1 MKGIILAGGSGS
13 RLNPITNVTS
23 KHLLPIYDKPMIY
36 YPLTSLM
43 LAGIKDILIISTKED
58 IDRYKSLLSKFNEI
72 GLNLSFEVQS
82 KPRGIAEAFI
92 IGENFIEGDSC
103 SLILGDNLFFG
114 HDLSVLVKS
123 AFEKKEGATVF
134 AYRVNDPT
142 RYGVVEF
149 DNNNKVL
156 SIEEKPNQ
164 PKSNYAVTGFYFYD
178 NDVIEIA
185 KNISPSKRNELE
197 ITEVNQIY
205 LERGKLNVEIM
216 GRGMAWLDT
225 GTPESLLEA
234 SQFVYT
240 LEKRQGLKIGC
251 PYEVAWRKGWINDE
265 KFKISGKNFL
275 KSSYGDYFMSLLDE
289 KNNNL

>member
-92 IGENFIEGDSC
+92 IGENFIGGDSC

-123 AFEKKEGATVF
+123 AFEKVSADVAIADLHLSEGKPIEFRMAQHEQLAFYV
-134 AYRVNDPT
+134 YHGEVNMDSQ
-142 RYGVVEF
+142 
-149 DNNNKVL
+149 L
-156 SIEEKPNQ
+156 
-164 PKSNYAVTGFYFYD
+164 
-178 NDVIEIA
+178 IA
-185 KNISPSKRNELE
+185 KQKMVLTTFGESMTLVAKGEAKLLLLKGLPINEPVAHYGPFVMNTQEE
-197 ITEVNQIY
+197 IEQA
-205 LERGKLNVEIM
+205 M
-216 GRGMAWLDT
+216 
-225 GTPESLLEA
+225 S
-234 SQFVYT
+234 
-240 LEKRQGLKIGC
+240 
-251 PYEVAWRKGWINDE
+251 
-265 KFKISGKNFL
+265 
-275 KSSYGDYFMSLLDE
+275 DYKDGILTD
-289 KNNNL
+289 